1 MVIFGFVWQ
10 SHKLIWFYVFKK
22 EWRRHAVMA
31 ERITIM
37 LNSEIVKKLRKLQAK
52 KITEASSS
60 VSFSRIVN
68 EVLEKGLK

>member
-1 MVIFGFVWQ
+1 M
-10 SHKLIWFYVFKK
+10 S
-22 EWRRHAVMA
+22 

-37 LNSEIVKKLRKLQAK
+37 LNSEIAKKLRSLQAK
-52 KITEASSS
+52 KLKETLSS